1 MSKRRH
7 NGQAIDDVNALERD
21 AWLWQRRRERFTYS
35 QIAERSIAA
44 AARGELAKPVN
55 RSMVARRLVD
65 MRRERLAELGKN
77 IDGERLEVL
86 EELDELSQGFR
97 ELAGA
102 YYLDEFGDRQR
113 RGDNDRRGALLGML
127 STLTQRVKVAGLE
140 APVVI
145 EATVTH
151 TSEVD
156 EAVRKLSAEL
166 EAESRG

>member
-7 NGQAIDDVNALERD
+7 NGQAVDDVNALERD

-35 QIAERSIAA
+35 QIAELSIAA

-97 ELAGA
+97 EVASA
-102 YYLDEFGDRQR
+102 YYLDDEGETR
-113 RGDNDRRGALLGML
+113 RRPDSARISGLHGML
-127 STLTQRVKVAGLE
+127 SVITQRVKVAGLE